1 MNVDNEVRIG
11 SHRIQATCC
20 GGTSRGNSR
29 QAPLDIFFVHRS
41 LFFRSDRPLHAIW
54 VRGLSEL
61 LGRNFD
67 CFTLERRKTIETE
80 LTAIPRDPDK
90 NRKSG
95 RRKFRAAIFPNVEPV
110 HDLPVNREQMR
121 V

>member
-1 MNVDNEVRIG
+1 VNVNHEVRIG
-11 SHRIQATCC
+11 SQRIQATCC
-20 GGTSRGNSR
+20 DGTSLGNSR
-29 QAPLDIFFVHRS
+29 QATLDTFFVHRS
-41 LFFRSDRPLHAIW
+41 LFFRSDQPLHVIW

-67 CFTLERRKTIETE
+67 CFALERRKAIEAE
-80 LTAIPRDPDK
+80 LIAVPKDPDK
-90 NRKSG
+90 NRKPG
-95 RRKFRAAIFPNVEPV
+95 RRKFRAAIFPDVEPV